1 MHYDEDRH
9 KALVEEKSKKL
20 DHAVR
25 LISDDIALIHFNFD
39 QILKINGETSD

>member
-9 KALVEEKSKKL
+9 KVLVEEKSRKL
-20 DHAVR
+20 NHAVR

-39 QILKINGETSD
+39 QILEINGETSD